1 MRSTVA
7 ALVCLILAACA
18 TPVPAPAPGP
28 PGPSSLFFDSAFQ
41 PREVP
46 ADPQVLAMSDAM
58 RRYLVEINPE
68 LRNQGYLRGLV
79 AALESN
85 THLKLKYDSGV
96 TRTAAEAFEARA
108 GNCLSLTL
116 MTAALARE
124 LGVSVS
130 FHRVHSDP
138 LWTRVGGT
146 LFSNGHVNILLGT
159 AMLPERAV
167 RGVQGVIIDFTP
179 SADIRSQ
186 RSTQI
191 SEATVVAMYMNNRA
205 AETLRAGAIDDAY
218 WWARGAIARD
228 PSFLE
233 AINTLGVVYSQRGRL
248 AQAERAFRYVL
259 AIESDNVSALA
270 NLAGVVERQGR
281 NAEAVALAEQLK
293 KIEGHPPFH
302 FFDLGMEAL
311 RAKDYAAARAHFQ
324 SELRRNAYYHEA
336 HFGLAVAYVGLGE
349 AKNARRHLAIALEHS
364 TSRDEQNIYSAKL
377 AWLRA
382 NRPE

>member
-1 MRSTVA
+1 VRSIVP
-7 ALVCLILAACA
+7 ALTCLILAACA
-18 TPVPAPAPGP
+18 SPAPAPAP
-28 PGPSSLFFDSAFQ
+28 EPLTPSSLFLDSAFQ
-41 PREVP
+41 PRAVP
-46 ADPQVLAMSDAM
+46 ADPQVFAMSDAM
-58 RRYLVEINPE
+58 RRYLADIGPD
-68 LRNQGYLRGLV
+68 LRIQGHLRGLV
-79 AALESN
+79 SALESN
-85 THLKLKYDSGV
+85 THLKLEYDSAV
-96 TRTAAEAFEARA
+96 TRTAAEAFDARA

-138 LWTRVGGT
+138 LWTRVGDT
-146 LFSNGHVNILLGT
+146 LFSNGHVNILLGA
-159 AMLPERAV
+159 AMLPERGV
-167 RGVQGVIIDFTP
+167 RGVRGVIIDFTP
-179 SADIRSQ
+179 SADIRAQ
-186 RSTQI
+186 RSQQI

-205 AETLRAGAIDDAY
+205 AETMRAGSLDDAY

-233 AINTLGVVYSQRGRL
+233 AINTLGVVYSHRGRL
-248 AQAERAFRYVL
+248 AQAERVFRYVL

-270 NLAGVVERQGR
+270 NLAGAVERQGR
-281 NAEAVALAEQLK
+281 KAEAAVLSAQLK
-293 KIEGHPPFH
+293 KIEAQPPFH

-311 RAKDYAAARAHFQ
+311 RAKDYAAARTHFQ

-336 HFGLAVAYVGLGE
+336 HFGLAVAYLGLGE
-349 AKNARRHLAIALEHS
+349 SRIARQHLAIALEHS

-382 NRPE
+382 HRPE